1 MKNIITLLTLLLTFS
16 ITAQSYSYEELK
28 KVEKLKEIP
37 KEFTEYTA
45 GNGQVFKVGD
55 MIVWDNP
62 MNENNVYKHIYGL
75 DAFGSSSAFG
85 IRNKGFESEII
96 KFRKGGTKRMGFEIF
111 AVCKTP
117 TGLDRAY
124 ISIEKAL
131 NEGEIVSNI
140 MTREQAI
147 AKLKESKEL
156 LDLDLMTQEE
166 YDKIRAEL
174 TPIITGK
181 K

>member
-1 MKNIITLLTLLLTFS
+1 MKHIITLLTLLFTFS

-28 KVEKLKEIP
+28 KAEKLNQIP

-62 MNENNVYKHIYGL
+62 MNENNVYAHIYGL
-75 DAFGSSSAFG
+75 DALGTSSTFG

-96 KFRKGGTKRMGFEIF
+96 KFRKGGTKRMGFEIY

-117 TGLDRAY
+117 TGANRAY

-131 NEGEIVSNI
+131 NEGEIVSNM